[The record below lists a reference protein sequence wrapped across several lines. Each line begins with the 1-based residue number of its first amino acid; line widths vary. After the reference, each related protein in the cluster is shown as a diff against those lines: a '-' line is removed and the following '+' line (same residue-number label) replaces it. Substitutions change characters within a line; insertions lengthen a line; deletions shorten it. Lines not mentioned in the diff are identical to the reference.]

1 MSQTSILVCAA
12 PKDIG
17 IPEFSKM
24 VEEAKEEGIEVK
36 IAHDMNKLFEFVENP
51 ECFGVIFVEGF
62 ALDMISGIQQMKFAT
77 DAKCIFVTRGKENAK
92 MLGYKAKDAGAI
104 AIFDPPVHRVSLLA
118 RARQLRAERSKAPPP
133 KVEAE
138 DEVKPQ
144 FRGIRYVFPKGDYR
158 PLQPT
163 WEKLGQEFRK
173 KVEEANLK
181 VFEEEFHALFMQ
193 LRGKEGKLRLNL
205 YSLCPREL
213 SEGIPSKHFRRLTGS
228 EDSIRGPV
236 FPISARNDL
245 EVALIE
251 GKSIIIPSIE
261 IFQKE
266 NKFERDP
273 GDQMKSRAMLL
284 LANLEGKLSGA
295 LGAEYFAAAKGADLE
310 SLETVLCFM
319 RSVMEPFEAF
329 DYVSRAY
336 FGVT

>member
-1 MSQTSILVCAA
+1 MSDTSILVCAV
-12 PKDIG
+12 PKEIG
-17 IPEFSKM
+17 IPEFPKM
-24 VEEAKEEGIEVK
+24 VEEAKAEGIDVK
-36 IAHDMNKLFEFVENP
+36 VAHDMNKLFEYVESP
-51 ECFGVIFVEGF
+51 QCFGVIFVEGF

-118 RARQLRAERSKAPPP
+118 RARQLRAERPKAAPP

-138 DEVKPQ
+138 EEVQPQ
-144 FRGIRYVFPKGDYR
+144 FRGIRYVFPKGDFR
-158 PLQPT
+158 ALQPT

-173 KVEEANLK
+173 KVDGANLK
-181 VFEEEFHALFMQ
+181 TFEEEFHKLLKN
-193 LRGKEGKLRLNL
+193 LRGAEGRVRLNL

-213 SEGIPSKHFRRLTGS
+213 SEGIPSKHFRRITGS
-228 EDSIRGPV
+228 EDSVRGPV
-236 FPISARNDL
+236 FPMSSRNDL

-251 GKSIIIPSIE
+251 GKSIVIPSMD
-261 IFQKE
+261 IFRKE
-266 NKFERDP
+266 NKFDADLS
-273 GDQMKSRAMLL
+273 DQFKSRAILL

-295 LGAEYFAAAKGADLE
+295 LGAEYGASIKGNDLE
-310 SLETVLCFM
+310 MLETILCFM

-336 FGVT
+336 YGIN